1 MRTTITLDA
10 DVVALLNKLMH
21 ERGLTFK
28 EAVNGLLR
36 SALAPQT
43 DRRVDFTFPTYKM
56 GEPAVPLERALRL
69 AAELEDEEIIRKLS
83 VGR

>member
-1 MRTTITLDA
+1 MRTTITLDS
-10 DVVALLNKLMH
+10 DVEALLKKLMA

-36 SALAPQT
+36 SALVPPT
-43 DRRVDFTFPTYKM
+43 ESRVDFWFPTYDM
-56 GEPAVPLERALRL
+56 GEPAVPLEHALRL
-69 AAELEDEEIIRKLS
+69 ASNLEDEEIIQKLA

>member
-1 MRTTITLDA
+1 MRTTITLDS
-10 DVVALLNKLMH
+10 DVEALLNKMMT

-36 SALAPQT
+36 SALARST
-43 DRRVDFTFPTYKM
+43 DGPVDFSFPTYEM
-56 GEPAVPLERALRL
+56 GEPTVPLEHALRV
-69 AAELEDEEIIRKLS
+69 AADLEDEEIIRKLS